1 VRNGNI
7 GVSTTHPYT
16 KIIGE
21 LTSYADGRS
30 YHDKETNEEE
40 KCYFDL
46 NDKEWYDKAIT
57 NLTSGFNH
65 FKNYHKLRQLNSY
78 NGKSI
83 KITNSFLVIESTN
96 DKIDEPFF
104 ETVDELK
111 GFLVLKHLLD

>member
-1 VRNGNI
+1 
-7 GVSTTHPYT
+7 
-16 KIIGE
+16 
-21 LTSYADGRS
+21 
-30 YHDKETNEEE
+30 
-40 KCYFDL
+40 
-46 NDKEWYDKAIT
+46 
-57 NLTSGFNH
+57 
-65 FKNYHKLRQLNSY
+65 LNSY